1 MNYYY
6 KTHKIIPQGWFRQQ
20 LEIQA
25 KGLSGNLDK
34 FWPDIKDSAWIGGE
48 REGWERVPYW
58 LDGFIPLAWL
68 LEDDDMKSRADKY
81 ICAILD
87 RQKEDGW
94 ICPGNDED
102 RKTYD
107 VWAVFLIGKVFT
119 VYWEFTGCERVKKSL
134 YRAMKCLYQMM
145 KEDKVSLFEWGK
157 FRWFEAL
164 IPLQFLKDEYG
175 EPWIVEL
182 GQMLRSQGVVFT
194 DLIEE
199 WKTPQDVWRLET
211 HAVNLAMMLKYEAL
225 CSKFFGE
232 PYENLAETLWNILRE
247 YNGTAVGT
255 ITGDECLSGTENNRG
270 TELCSVVE
278 TMYSFE
284 ILYQITKDPIWLERL
299 EKISFNALPA
309 TISDD
314 MWTHQYV
321 QQVNQIA
328 CIGFQDKSFFRTN
341 GPEAHIFG
349 LEPHF
354 GCCTANLHQ
363 GWPKLLWN
371 AFIEEDGMIESA
383 VMLPATYET
392 EISGVKVKLT
402 LETKYP
408 FRHSCKYIVE
418 TESPVA
424 FPLKIRIPAWSKEYK
439 FNEEVKNNKGYLTLK
454 KVWEGREEFTI
465 TLFDK
470 PHLVDR
476 PSGLKVAEYGPL
488 VFSLPIDAKYDMK
501 EYERDGV
508 ERKFPYCDYYLIPTS
523 EWRFAYH
530 SNQFS
535 VQEHKGDEIP
545 FSSKNPKLTLQ
556 TEMKPIAWEYAEGY
570 ETVAA
575 AMPSGEEREG
585 RVTTMTLQ
593 PYGSAKLRMT
603 EMPMI

>member
-1 MNYYY
+1 MNHFY
-6 KTHKIIPQGWFRQQ
+6 KTRKIKPQGWFRQQ

-68 LEDDDMKSRADKY
+68 LEDDDMKSRAEKY
-81 ICAILD
+81 IYAILD

-119 VYWEFTGCERVKKSL
+119 VYWQFTGCERVKDSL
-134 YRAMKCLYQMM
+134 YRAMKCLYDMM
-145 KEDKVSLFEWGK
+145 KDDKVALFEWGK

-164 IPLQFLKDEYG
+164 IPLQFLKEEYG
-175 EPWIVEL
+175 EPWILEL
-182 GQMLRSQGVVFT
+182 GEILRNQGIKFT

-199 WKTPQDVWRLET
+199 WKVPQDVWRLET
-211 HAVNLAMMLKYEAL
+211 HVVNLAMMLKYEAV
-225 CSKFFGE
+225 SSQFFEE
-232 PYENLAETLWNILRE
+232 PYENMAEKLWGVLRE

-255 ITGDECLSGTENNRG
+255 ITGDECLSGTENIRG

-284 ILYQITKDPIWLERL
+284 TIYRITKDPIWLERL

-328 CIGFQDKSFFRTN
+328 CVGFSDKSFFRTN

-363 GWPKLLWN
+363 GWPKLLWS
-371 AFIEEDGMIESA
+371 AFLEDEGIESTM
-383 VMLPATYET
+383 MLPATYET
-392 EISGVKVKLT
+392 AISGTKVRLV
-402 LETKYP
+402 LETEYP
-408 FRHSCKYIVE
+408 FRHNCKYVVE
-418 TESPVA
+418 TEEPVA
-424 FPLKIRIPAWSKEYK
+424 FPLKIRIPAWSKQYR
-439 FNEEVKNNKGYLTLK
+439 FNDEEKINQGYLILN
-454 KVWEGREEFTI
+454 KVWEGRQEFTI
-465 TLFDK
+465 TLVDE
-470 PHLVDR
+470 PHLTDR
-476 PSGLKVAEYGPL
+476 PSGLKVVEYGPL
-488 VFSLPIDAKYDMK
+488 VFSLPIDVKYIMK

-508 ERKFPYCDYYLIPTS
+508 ERKFPYCDYELHPMS
-523 EWRFAYH
+523 EWRYGFG
-530 SNQFS
+530 SQVFTIC
-535 VQEHKGDEIP
+535 EKEGDEIP
-545 FSSKNPKLTLQ
+545 FSSKNPRITIQ
-556 TEMKPIAWEYAEGY
+556 TELKPIEWGFAEGY

-575 AMPSGEEREG
+575 PVPSGEVRDGESEIKI
-585 RVTTMTLQ
+585 LQ

-603 EMPMI
+603 EMPII